1 MEWST
6 AENDRFERA
15 LATYGGD
22 SSGVW
27 ERVAAAVGGGKTA
40 DDVRRHY
47 ALLTEDL
54 GDIERGR
61 YGYPTGTGANNANH
75 RNNGRNSS
83 LSFVPSRAEP
93 IGPRHDGAMGFTE

>member
-1 MEWST
+1 VREVEMAWTT

-15 LATYGGD
+15 LAAYDHDAAGL
-22 SSGVW
+22 W

-47 ALLTEDL
+47 DLLTEDL

-61 YGYPTGTGANNANH
+61 YGYPTGTAANNANH
-75 RNNGRNSS
+75 RNNGRN
-83 LSFVPSRAEP
+83 RY
-93 IGPRHDGAMGFTE
+93 GA

>member
-22 SSGVW
+22 SSGLW

-61 YGYPTGTGANNANH
+61 YGYPAGTAANNANH
-75 RNNGRNSS
+75 RSNGRNRTN
-83 LSFVPSRAEP
+83 RAQ
-93 IGPRHDGAMGFTE
+93 T

>member
-22 SSGVW
+22 STGLW

-47 ALLTEDL
+47 ALLTVDL

-61 YGYPTGTGANNANH
+61 YGYPTTGTGANNPNH
-75 RNNGRNSS
+75 RNSGRN
-83 LSFVPSRAEP
+83 R
-93 IGPRHDGAMGFTE
+93 